1 MKNSY
6 VCDTMA
12 VVLWMEK
19 RKRSTLVRNI
29 FDSVEN
35 GEVKLNIPAIVLAE
49 VGYLAERKRIETT
62 LADINTI
69 VEKHSNIRIIPL
81 DSEIVNSAFKITD
94 IPELHDRL
102 ISATAMLMNQELIT
116 NDKVIIDSKFIITI
130 W

>member
-19 RKRSTLVRNI
+19 RKRSPLVRSI

-62 LADINTI
+62 LADITQI
-69 VEKHSNIRIIPL
+69 VKKHINIRIIPL
-81 DSEIVNSAFKITD
+81 DLEIISSAFKITD

-102 ISATAMLMNQELIT
+102 ISATAMIMNQELIT
-116 NDKVIIDSKFIITI
+116 NDKIIIDSKFIKTI